1 MVDLEKRDPGS
12 DPSPSIRRQIAQ
24 LARQKRCRISTWTP
38 EIPTEWRPQ
47 TVRDANDDFFT
58 DAGAWHLVADLVEA
72 DQPMRMVPLRNP
84 PGKSAFE
91 MTVRL
96 APNRPEIYIKVR
108 LGSPPGSGKA
118 MIFGYSF
125 HYSIY
130 S

>member
-1 MVDLEKRDPGS
+1 MAD
-12 DPSPSIRRQIAQ
+12 RQK
-24 LARQKRCRISTWTP
+24 LARQKRCRFSEWTT
-38 EIPTEWRPQ
+38 EMPTEWRPH
-47 TVRDANDDFFT
+47 TVHDANNDFFT
-58 DAGAWHLVADLVEA
+58 DAGAWHFVADLVESGH
-72 DQPMRMVPLRNP
+72 PMREVALRNP
-84 PGKSAFE
+84 PGKIAFE

-96 APNRPEIYIKVR
+96 ASKEREIYIKVR